1 MVFMIFCRVISTH
14 TYIYIYIYIDRSI
27 RLSTY
32 ISHENASRRRPLLGN
47 GPMMPGAT
55 AVAPAIGR
63 KPMIPSDP
71 WTNRAG
77 GHGGFFSWEHWDLPA
92 ERCF

>member
-1 MVFMIFCRVISTH
+1 
-14 TYIYIYIYIDRSI
+14 
-27 RLSTY
+27 
-32 ISHENASRRRPLLGN
+32 
-47 GPMMPGAT
+47 MMPGAT

-77 GHGGFFSWEHWDLPA
+77 GHGGFAVRTLGSAGRVLLTAFLTGEIRHKKWANSSHSVIRKLKWKQ
-92 ERCF
+92 